1 MPRNLN
7 EIVRSRIRLLDIPHC
22 AFPIDQ
28 LDKADWYVN
37 LTCDFFC
44 LQNRA
49 GLAEL
54 LPSWENTSRA
64 FVRQCSQLTSI
75 NIFIIVTT
83 ESAYSFDFQTMY
95 SGAVHIYFLFRGT
108 AGILSEITLCFVFS

>member
-1 MPRNLN
+1 METSSLRTLKIMPRDLN
-7 EIVRSRIRLLDIPHC
+7 EILRSWIRLMYIPHC

-28 LDKADWYVN
+28 LDKTGINN
-37 LTCDFFC
+37 LTFDLIC

-64 FVRQCSQLTSI
+64 FVRECSLLTAV
-75 NIFIIVTT
+75 NIFT
-83 ESAYSFDFQTMY
+83 S
-95 SGAVHIYFLFRGT
+95 
-108 AGILSEITLCFVFS
+108 